1 MKCDKQTM
9 LLYAVTDRAWTGE
22 KSLYRQVEEA
32 LKGGITCL
40 QLREKY
46 LDRDLFLQEAVEICK
61 LCKSYNVPFIVNDD
75 VEIAIKSGA
84 DGVHVGQ
91 DDMSVG
97 RVRRLVGENMI
108 IGVSAHSVEEAQLAQ
123 QRGADYLGI
132 GAVHATGTKTDAN
145 PLTWQDIRD
154 ITASVSIP
162 TTAIGG
168 IKLDNMLEL
177 QGTGVDGVAIVSGI
191 FAAEDI
197 ETTTKALL
205 AQARKLVLP

>member
-1 MKCDKQTM
+1 
-9 LLYAVTDRAWTGE
+9 
-22 KSLYRQVEEA
+22 
-32 LKGGITCL
+32 
-40 QLREKY
+40 
-46 LDRDLFLQEAVEICK
+46 
-61 LCKSYNVPFIVNDD
+61 
-75 VEIAIKSGA
+75 
-84 DGVHVGQ
+84 
-91 DDMSVG
+91 
-97 RVRRLVGENMI
+97 
-108 IGVSAHSVEEAQLAQ
+108 
-123 QRGADYLGI
+123 
-132 GAVHATGTKTDAN
+132 TGTKTDAN

>member
-1 MKCDKQTM
+1 M
-9 LLYAVTDRAWTGE
+9 
-22 KSLYRQVEEA
+22 EA
-32 LKGGITCL
+32 GA
-40 QLREKY
+40 
-46 LDRDLFLQEAVEICK
+46 FLQMQQGLGKQEIHK
-61 LCKSYNVPFIVNDD
+61 QRQ
-75 VEIAIKSGA
+75 
-84 DGVHVGQ
+84 GVHDGG
-91 DDMSVG
+91 DKG
-97 RVRRLVGENMI
+97 ACHHRRVQLYGLGGHGEHTAHDFCQNHRDAQSQTHHQIHHGGDIGIAHEKMI
-108 IGVSAHSVEEAQLAQ
+108 HQPDFREAHHRQRNAAQ

-197 ETTTKALL
+197 ENATKALL